1 MSARAISRPVAALIL
16 ALSTWPAAAEPL
28 TTVNLSSPAVRCV
41 FSTSPHCNLDGTT
54 TLGAIPVPG
63 ITGNAVVHSL
73 TFPAFADSDARGT
86 YGYEFRVDLSG
97 ASAGA
102 TKACVTRLTLDV
114 GPIKKLPYMPGAD
127 PFDVFVI
134 NTGATGLIGVA
145 SAERAENAITFAFA
159 KPVCPGAGPDKG
171 ESSYFFG
178 FAADGKPREI
188 SARVE
193 LDDGQTL
200 QVPARAP
207 AP

>member
-1 MSARAISRPVAALIL
+1 MSARVISRTVAALIL
-16 ALSTWPAAAEPL
+16 APWAWPAVAEPL
-28 TTVNLSSPAVRCV
+28 TTVDLSSPAVRCV
-41 FSTSPHCNLDGTT
+41 FSTSPHCNLDGTA
-54 TLGAIPVPG
+54 TLGAIPIPG
-63 ITGNAVVHSL
+63 IAGSAVLHSL

-97 ASAGA
+97 ATAGT

-114 GPIKKLPYMPGAD
+114 GPIKKLPYMPHAD

-134 NTGATGLIGVA
+134 HSGATGFVGVA
-145 SAERAENAITFAFA
+145 SAERAGKAITFAFG
-159 KPVCPGAGPDKG
+159 KPVCPGAGTDKG

-178 FAADGKPREI
+178 FAAAEKPGEI

-193 LDDGQTL
+193 LDNGQTL

-207 AP
+207 TP